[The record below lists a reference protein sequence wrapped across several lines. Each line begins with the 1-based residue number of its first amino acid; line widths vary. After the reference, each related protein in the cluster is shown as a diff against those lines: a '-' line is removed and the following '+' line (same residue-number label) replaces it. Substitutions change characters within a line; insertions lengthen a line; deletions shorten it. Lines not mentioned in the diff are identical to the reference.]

1 MTYNWKPLFLLS
13 FIFTLTTGQTLL
25 AQPAD
30 GPPRGGGGDRDEL
43 RKQLLE
49 RFDKNNDGELDDD
62 EREAA
67 RESFRRG
74 DRPEGASRAQGRPSQ
89 QSNRGGRSSRGGR
102 GGRGGKGQRITLIP
116 KFDKDGDG
124 ILNKAER
131 TEARKYVIEQRD
143 GGDRGGR
150 PQRPD
155 GDRGGRPQRP
165 VSYTHL
171 TLPTKR
177 IE

>member
-13 FIFTLTTGQTLL
+13 FIFTLTTGQALL

-30 GPPRGGGGDRDEL
+30 GPPRGGGGDRDEI

-74 DRPEGASRAQGRPSQ
+74 DRPGGAPRAQGRTSQ
-89 QSNRGGRSSRGGR
+89 QTNHCYF
-102 GGRGGKGQRITLIP
+102 LL
-116 KFDKDGDG
+116 F
-124 ILNKAER
+124 
-131 TEARKYVIEQRD
+131 
-143 GGDRGGR
+143 
-150 PQRPD
+150 
-155 GDRGGRPQRP
+155 
-165 VSYTHL
+165 
-171 TLPTKR
+171 
-177 IE
+177 